1 MFKQSREVR
10 ALRRLQGTSEC
21 SVIHPRGHPSSSH
34 AGSKAQSSAAHG
46 KIADKIPH
54 QRHKLHNGRKEGQD
68 SGMEPDGKVNR
79 HHDGTEVSCGEGQS
93 RARHQVHGILV
104 RAHQD
109 SPGCDEKH
117 RANRPPIKDASA
129 THASASK
136 HMHRSE
142 ILHCQINHT
151 PGLLAKVHARY
162 RRADIITGLRAVTWP
177 LDQSEVVC
185 SHKLQG
191 WEGKV

>member
-1 MFKQSREVR
+1 MSYKRPSLDRDRIYRRMKTAKRARTNWMRMFKQSREVR

-117 RANRPPIKDASA
+117 RANRPQNRKLSWFQRQHGKQCEADHEACQCGKIASPKDEETVPAA
-129 THASASK
+129 
-136 HMHRSE
+136 
-142 ILHCQINHT
+142 
-151 PGLLAKVHARY
+151 
-162 RRADIITGLRAVTWP
+162 
-177 LDQSEVVC
+177 
-185 SHKLQG
+185 
-191 WEGKV
+191 